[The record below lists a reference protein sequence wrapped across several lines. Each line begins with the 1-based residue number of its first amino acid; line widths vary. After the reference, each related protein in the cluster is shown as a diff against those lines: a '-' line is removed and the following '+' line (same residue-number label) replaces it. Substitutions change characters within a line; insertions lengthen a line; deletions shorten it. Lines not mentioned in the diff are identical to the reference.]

1 LKKYHLHLKSIK
13 VRSDAGFS
21 LLECII
27 ALAMLSVALGWLSN
41 LFLQQ
46 RINSLTNESTT
57 GSVKVAQTILDD
69 IRQRNLLKVPSA
81 TYVLGS
87 GPYQQVCKKSTTVAE
102 DPNYLCPG
110 GGIAATREQELNQ
123 IFGSY
128 YQATVTFCPY
138 DLETASQYDNK
149 KCTADSRYIKVEILD
164 TRRNGADKE
173 KYTTESF
180 FTRFRE

>member
-1 LKKYHLHLKSIK
+1 LNKSK
-13 VRSDAGFS
+13 LNKASSEAGFS
-21 LLECII
+21 LLECMI

-46 RINSLTNESTT
+46 RVNSLKNESIT

-87 GPYQQVCKKSTTVAE
+87 GPYQQVCKKSTTVTE

-110 GGIAATREQELNQ
+110 GGIQATREQELNQ
-123 IFGSY
+123 IFGQY
-128 YQATVTFCPY
+128 YQANITFCPY
-138 DLETASQYDNK
+138 DLETDSQYINK
-149 KCTADSRYIKVEILD
+149 KCTADSRYIKVEIID
-164 TRRNGADKE
+164 IRRDGANAE
-173 KYTTESF
+173 KYITESF